1 MGSVSIDIHKKERE
15 YKHVNLSDDD
25 TIKYLISYRSK
36 LDKSYG
42 AYSNSEINQAGDNFD
57 FNQEIIVLYA
67 SLDKLVERTV
77 LTKKQNKLLHMLYEG
92 HSIPDIA
99 ELTETD
105 DDAMYQMLNRLAK
118 RIADTNN
125 DLWHYTM
132 GHKGKLLNKKEGCLD
147 ENYNSKND

>member
-1 MGSVSIDIHKKERE
+1 MGSVSIDIKKKERE
-15 YKHVNLSDDD
+15 YQHVNLSDDD

-36 LDKSYG
+36 LDKAYG
-42 AYSNSEINQAGDNFD
+42 AYSNIEINQAGDNFD

-67 SLDKLVERTV
+67 SLDQLVEKTV
-77 LTKKQNKLLHMLYEG
+77 LTKKQRKLLHMLYEG

-125 DLWHYTM
+125 DLWHYMM

-147 ENYNSKND
+147 ENKNSKID